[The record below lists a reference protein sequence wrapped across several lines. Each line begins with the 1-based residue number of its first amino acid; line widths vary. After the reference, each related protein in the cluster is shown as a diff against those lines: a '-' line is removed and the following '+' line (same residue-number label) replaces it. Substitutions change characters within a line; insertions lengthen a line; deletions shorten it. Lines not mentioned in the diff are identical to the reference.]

1 MDNRIS
7 AFRPGE
13 PSAEDILAALKAI
26 LSHDE
31 LRLSERNRRFLS
43 FVVDQTVAGHS
54 ERIKAYTIG
63 VDVFGRDEAFDPTLD
78 PIVRIE
84 ATRLRSA
91 LTAYYDATG
100 ARDRIRIAIP
110 PGSYVPTFA
119 WAESSAEDEADMQ
132 PAGVQANKLAHAETI
147 VVHDQSP
154 QSDAEAALRGELFAD
169 ALVRLLSQ
177 AQFKVHVVP
186 SVERRAALD
195 AIRELFS
202 HPCEAYSLDLAVRPM
217 LERRRYSW
225 RFGDLRNGQV
235 LSSDFRDYV
244 ISATPCFDL
253 IDAVAEEA
261 AQAVRGALPRHEAV
275 EPAHPSDRHAKRQ

>member
-1 MDNRIS
+1 MDKGIS
-7 AFRPGE
+7 AFRPGG
-13 PSAEDILAALKAI
+13 PPAEDILAALKAI

-43 FVVDQTVAGHS
+43 FVVNQTVAGHS
-54 ERIKAYTIG
+54 ERIKAYAIG

-119 WAESSAEDEADMQ
+119 WAIPLAEDEADTPPAGAQ
-132 PAGVQANKLAHAETI
+132 PARLTRSETI
-147 VVHDQSP
+147 IVHDQSP
-154 QSDAEAALRGELFAD
+154 RSDAEAALRGELFSD
-169 ALVRLLSQ
+169 ALVRLLSK

-195 AIRELFS
+195 AIRELFT
-202 HPCEAYSLDLAVRPM
+202 HPGEAYSLDLAVRPM

-225 RFGDLRNGQV
+225 RFGDLRNGKV

-244 ISATPCFDL
+244 IATAPCFDL
-253 IDAVAEEA
+253 IDAVADEA
-261 AQAVRGALPRHEAV
+261 AQAVMDALP
-275 EPAHPSDRHAKRQ
+275 D